1 MTQSVVKVGRAGGIV
16 GRLFFDSKNGFM
28 KTLIMACLCFFLLMS
43 CGSEE
48 RENLRKLATEK
59 HSLHCEME
67 RFSSQTDSLWNEM
80 EAYLDKNLPADMPPA
95 ERSNMVAIRNA
106 NLITMFKAFT
116 KLDTATQQKV
126 KEAGATDRSIAEGM
140 KSVKE
145 KLDKVEQAMNEALLE
160 VQAHSDRQ
168 YQQLKEEL
176 HGLENKPCH
185 L

>member
-1 MTQSVVKVGRAGGIV
+1 
-16 GRLFFDSKNGFM
+16 M
-28 KTLIMACLCFFLLMS
+28 KALIMAFSCFILLLA
-43 CGSEE
+43 CGAGE
-48 RENLRKLATEK
+48 RENALKLATEK
-59 HSLHCEME
+59 QSLNCEME
-67 RFSSQTDSLWNEM
+67 RLRGQTATLWDEM

-95 ERSNMVAIRNA
+95 ERANMVTIRNA

-116 KLDTATQQKV
+116 KLDTAIQQKV
-126 KEAGATDRSIAEGM
+126 NEAGAADRSIAEGM

-145 KLDKVEQAMNEALLE
+145 KLDKVEQAMNEALLK

-176 HGLENKPCH
+176 HGLENKPCR